1 MSSARPTFEEA
12 LTQLN
17 VELIKM
23 GATVEKSIMDAV
35 EAFKNHDEKLAKDI
49 VAKDR
54 IVDDMEKKYRGS
66 VSFTYF
72 ETTACRR

>member
-49 VAKDR
+49 VA
-54 IVDDMEKKYRGS
+54 
-66 VSFTYF
+66 
-72 ETTACRR
+72 